1 MCFINFGKIFIFLFN
16 ELIRTPSMIENELNK
31 TISTN
36 KVMSHNNIEA
46 TLNLEEKEVSNRT
59 LQFGSIGMLV
69 GILIAIINLVRG
81 INISAILIFLFVIVL
96 GIILLLA
103 KKKITKHIIPA
114 IIITTDFFLVLICF
128 AEGLDTN
135 GYLFILPVMFAI
147 TFLLGHTKEKKAVVI
162 SYLFITTISFC
173 ICVFLSDKKS
183 NWQNIPLD
191 ITLQM
196 GKSNSFFVVAL
207 CTCFAYLG
215 IYHERKYIAVINNEK
230 NTIGLQ
236 KEKLR
241 QQNVNLKEIA
251 FMSAHN
257 LRAPLTN
264 ILALVNLIDINQLEN
279 EDDKVI
285 ITHIQT
291 SAQKLDEVIHGIVAK
306 TYTNI
311 SN

>member
-1 MCFINFGKIFIFLFN
+1 ML
-16 ELIRTPSMIENELNK
+16 P
-31 TISTN
+31 
-36 KVMSHNNIEA
+36 NNTEA
-46 TLNLEEKEVSNRT
+46 TLNLEEKEVANRT
-59 LQFGSIGMLV
+59 LQFGGIGMLV
-69 GILIAIINLVRG
+69 GILVAIINIIRG
-81 INISAILIFLFVIVL
+81 VNISAILVFLFVIVL

-103 KKKITKHIIPA
+103 KKQKAKYIIPA

-128 AEGLDTN
+128 AEGLETN

-147 TFLLGHTKEKKAVVI
+147 SFLLGHSKEKKAVVI

-173 ICVFLSDKKS
+173 ICIFLGDKKS
-183 NWQNIPLD
+183 NWQNIPLE
-191 ITLQM
+191 IAQQM

-215 IYHERKYIAVINNEK
+215 IYHERKYITVINKEK

-236 KEKLR
+236 KEKLKE
-241 QQNVNLKEIA
+241 QNINQKEIA

-264 ILALVNLIDINQLEN
+264 ILALVNLIDTTQLEN
-279 EDDKVI
+279 EEDKVI
-285 ITHIQT
+285 IRHIQT

-306 TYTNI
+306 TYVN
-311 SN
+311 SNH

>member
-1 MCFINFGKIFIFLFN
+1 M
-16 ELIRTPSMIENELNK
+16 ENKFNK
-31 TISTN
+31 TISIN
-36 KVMSHNNIEA
+36 KNMLPNNTEA
-46 TLNLEEKEVSNRT
+46 TLNLEEKEVANRT
-59 LQFGSIGMLV
+59 LQFGGIGMLV
-69 GILIAIINLVRG
+69 GILVAIINIIRG
-81 INISAILIFLFVIVL
+81 VNISAILVFLFVIVL

-103 KKKITKHIIPA
+103 KKQKAKYIIPA

-128 AEGLDTN
+128 AEGLETN

-147 TFLLGHTKEKKAVVI
+147 SFLLGHSKEKKAVVI

-173 ICVFLSDKKS
+173 ICIFLGDKKS
-183 NWQNIPLD
+183 NWQNIPLE
-191 ITLQM
+191 IAQQM

-215 IYHERKYIAVINNEK
+215 IYHERKYITVINKEK

-236 KEKLR
+236 KEKLKE
-241 QQNVNLKEIA
+241 QNINLKEIA

-264 ILALVNLIDINQLEN
+264 ILALVNLIDTTQLEN
-279 EDDKVI
+279 EEDKVI
-285 ITHIQT
+285 IRHIQT

-306 TYTNI
+306 TYVN
-311 SN
+311 SNH